1 MKFITNT
8 SDLAKFLNKKIKFNA
23 LIKSIS
29 IDTRSLKKNSL
40 FIAIKGENFDGNDF
54 VDEALSKG
62 SNIIIADNKRFKN
75 NKDKRIIWVND
86 SIKALKTISNNII
99 KDYGGNVIAITGSN
113 GKTTTTN
120 IIGKTLK
127 NNSKTLKN
135 FNNEIGM
142 PLSLM
147 NASSKSKNL
156 IFEIGASKLND
167 IDYLSKILQPN
178 VGLITNI
185 GNSHLESLKNIDG
198 VFKVKS
204 EIVKNIKKNCFL
216 VVPNDNKKHLNKWKK
231 MRSDITTI
239 SFGMKDDSD
248 FYPIDVK
255 IKQNGLSFLVT
266 SRLLEKPIKISSSLE
281 GVHNV
286 KNILS
291 ACAVHYCLGQNL
303 QDFSKSISLS
313 KLDNLRQVKYKW
325 LKGSTLIDDSYNANP
340 DSTKKSIDLLSNYN
354 KKTVL
359 LLGDMLELGR
369 YKNKLHKEVGEYAKS
384 KGIRKLIAFGNLTRH
399 SIDGFGKNGI
409 FFNDETKLKNYLRKN
424 ITSKNV
430 ILIKGSRGMKMERFI
445 DV

>member
-29 IDTRSLKKNSL
+29 TDTRSLKKNSL
-40 FIAIKGENFDGNDF
+40 FIALKGENFDGNDF

-120 IIGKTLK
+120 IISKTLK

-204 EIVKNIKKNCFL
+204 EIVKNIKKNGFL

-266 SRLLEKPIKISSSLE
+266 SRLIEKPIKISSSLE

-291 ACAVHYCLGQNL
+291 ACAVHYCLDQNL
-303 QDFSKSISLS
+303 QDFSKLISLS

-384 KGIRKLIAFGNLTRH
+384 KGISKLIAFGNLTRH

>member
-29 IDTRSLKKNSL
+29 TDTRSLKKNSL
-40 FIAIKGENFDGNDF
+40 FIALKGENFDGNDF

-147 NASSKSKNL
+147 NASSRSKNL

-204 EIVKNIKKNCFL
+204 EIVKNIKKNGFL

-291 ACAVHYCLGQNL
+291 ACAVHYCLDQNL
-303 QDFSKSISLS
+303 QDFSKLISLS

-384 KGIRKLIAFGNLTRH
+384 KGISKLIAFGNLTRH

>member
-29 IDTRSLKKNSL
+29 TDTRSLKKNSL
-40 FIAIKGENFDGNDF
+40 FIALKGENFDGNDF

-127 NNSKTLKN
+127 NSSKTVKN

-204 EIVKNIKKNCFL
+204 EIVKNIKKNGFL

-266 SRLLEKPIKISSSLE
+266 SRLIEKPIKISSSLE

-303 QDFSKSISLS
+303 QDFSKLISLS

-384 KGIRKLIAFGNLTRH
+384 KGISKLIAFGNLTRH

>member
-29 IDTRSLKKNSL
+29 TDTRSLKKNSL

-147 NASSKSKNL
+147 NASFKSKNL

-204 EIVKNIKKNCFL
+204 EIVKNIKKNGFL

-266 SRLLEKPIKISSSLE
+266 SRLIEKPIKISSSLE
-281 GVHNV
+281 GIHNV

-384 KGIRKLIAFGNLTRH
+384 KGISKLIAFGNLTRH
-399 SIDGFGKNGI
+399 SIDGHQ
-409 FFNDETKLKNYLRKN
+409 L
-424 ITSKNV
+424 NV
-430 ILIKGSRGMKMERFI
+430 L
-445 DV
+445 

>member
-29 IDTRSLKKNSL
+29 TDTRSLKKNSL

-204 EIVKNIKKNCFL
+204 EIVKNIKKNGFL
-216 VVPNDNKKHLNKWKK
+216 VVPNNNKKHLNKWKK

-291 ACAVHYCLGQNL
+291 ACAVHYCLDQNL

-384 KGIRKLIAFGNLTRH
+384 KGISKLIAFGNLTRH

>member
-29 IDTRSLKKNSL
+29 TDTRSLKKNSL

-147 NASSKSKNL
+147 NASFKSTNL

-178 VGLITNI
+178 IGLITNI

-204 EIVKNIKKNCFL
+204 EIVKNIKKNGFL

-384 KGIRKLIAFGNLTRH
+384 KGISKLIAFGNLTRH

>member
-29 IDTRSLKKNSL
+29 TDTRSLKKNSL
-40 FIAIKGENFDGNDF
+40 FIAIKGDNFDGNDF

-204 EIVKNIKKNCFL
+204 EIVKNIKKNGFL

-384 KGIRKLIAFGNLTRH
+384 KGISKLIAFGNLTRH

>member
-1 MKFITNT
+1 MNKEARICGICLGKLSIFNVYVPNGNPVNTEKYEYKKKWLKKFIGQV
-8 SDLAKFLNKKIKFNA
+8 KKKI
-23 LIKSIS
+23 SS
-29 IDTRSLKKNSL
+29 
-40 FIAIKGENFDGNDF
+40 
-54 VDEALSKG
+54 G

-204 EIVKNIKKNCFL
+204 EIVKNIKKNGFL